1 MSLRQ
6 KPNAAKA
13 HVTGF
18 KANSMKSKYIYGTE
32 IKQIMFVAG
41 ENAAIARQT
50 LELVEDIVKGQLIEM
65 VCALLYYN
73 SVPTGLYTCGFTLE
87 PNI

>member
-1 MSLRQ
+1 
-6 KPNAAKA
+6 
-13 HVTGF
+13 
-18 KANSMKSKYIYGTE
+18 MKSKYIYGTE